1 MSERA
6 AVQRLLK
13 LLSSSV
19 LDQAI
24 LSGAN
29 FVIGLLL
36 IRYSTDAQYGYYVLA
51 LNGLLLLVSLQ
62 SSFIVT
68 PMLIRMHAPEAPSQ
82 PELIGGV
89 WRDQRRYLALSAV
102 IGSLTGLIA
111 WATGVLQGEATAV
124 LIAALLCLP
133 AALFREFFRGM
144 LLNRKRPIE
153 VLIADGVYVVGLLA
167 GAVLAI
173 QFASAAVVALATSAL
188 AALICGLMLLRSLG
202 GEVDHAA
209 PAGRVRELAGL
220 GAWSSAGSIIHW
232 TFNQGYAFMAAAIL
246 DVTAVAA
253 LAAARLLLMPVNLIA
268 GGLQRQLLPIA
279 AGWLQTHGARQ
290 TLLRMIAF
298 SLSLAA
304 FSTVYAVG
312 VWLLRDMIFVDLM
325 RKPYANRDQLLL
337 WWSLIF
343 TVTVARDPLMYPLV
357 LREKFRQL
365 TWLTLGCALLA
376 LLVSW
381 LGMQWAHEVGALY
394 GVLLGEIGS
403 LLGIV
408 YLARRQLREENRHPH
423 DA

>member
-1 MSERA
+1 MSERG

-13 LLSSSV
+13 LLSSSI

-62 SSFIVT
+62 SSFIIT

-82 PELIGGV
+82 RQLIGGV
-89 WRDQRRYLALSAV
+89 WRDQRRYLLLSAG
-102 IGSLTGLIA
+102 IGALAGGLA
-111 WATGVLQGEATAV
+111 WTSGALQGDAAAV
-124 LIAALLCLP
+124 LIAALLSLP
-133 AALFREFFRGM
+133 AALFREYFRGM

-153 VLIADGVYVVGLLA
+153 VLVADAVYVAGLLV

-173 QFASAAVVALATSAL
+173 QFAAAAVIALATSAL
-188 AALICGLMLLRSLG
+188 AALICGLLLLRALG
-202 GEVDHAA
+202 DEVDHRA
-209 PAGRVRELAGL
+209 PGGRVRELAGL
-220 GAWSSAGSIIHW
+220 GAWSSAGSVIHW
-232 TFNQGYAFMAAAIL
+232 TFTQGYAFMAAAIL

-253 LAAARLLLMPVNLIA
+253 LAAARLLLMPVNLLA

-279 AGWLQTHGARQ
+279 AGWLQVHGASR
-290 TLLRMIAF
+290 TLLRMLAF

-304 FSTVYAVG
+304 FSAFYAG
-312 VWLLRDMIFVDLM
+312 IIWLLRDFIFVDLM
-325 RKPYANRDQLLL
+325 RKPFAHRDELLF
-337 WWSLIF
+337 WWSVIF
-343 TVTVARDPLMYPLV
+343 TVTVARDPLMYLLV
-357 LREKFRQL
+357 LREKFRSL

-381 LGMQWAHEVGALY
+381 LGMLWQQEVGALY
-394 GVLLGEIGS
+394 GVLLGEICS
-403 LLGIV
+403 LLGIALLV
-408 YLARRQLREENRHPH
+408 RQQLRDERTTS
-423 DA
+423 